1 MHSFFYV
8 SMVLALV
15 CPLWAASVS
24 DLVGDMDA
32 YQCWRNGKSLMLLD
46 CKSGQSRTVAT
57 VSGNVEWAGG
67 PNRDATKIVFW
78 DPGQNVYVVDWDG
91 GNLKRI
97 AGGSHPHFLGNDE
110 VVYLSGGG
118 TYKISID
125 PSTNEPGDAT
135 KLSGTQCEAGIT
147 GNGLYLAETYPKS
160 FMIEISSGKKSPHF
174 NGSQNCSGSAHP
186 GDKAQMMFNRDPGH
200 NAMVIGEWDPGSN
213 TTNIIW
219 TYSGGEMFGLW
230 SVNHEN
236 FCVMMS
242 HERDPKLVRISDKQS
257 AGISMGGVY
266 CGGPW
271 VGHRVEVPED
281 DTPPS
286 TPANLS
292 ADDAGVSWVEL
303 SWDAASD
310 GESDISGYTIYREG
324 EEVGSSETTSYRDEE
339 LSEGMTYAYRVSAVN
354 GAGLEG
360 EKSAEIS
367 ASTEA
372 DQTPPSISLV
382 SAVGDATTVSVLFS
396 EPVEQSSAETAGNYT
411 IDNNITVSS
420 ASLGDDARTVTL
432 STSELSRGITY
443 TLTAGN
449 INDRAV
455 TPNVLAQGTQASF
468 ELQPYTPGEVAYEY
482 YEGSFSTLPD
492 FETLTPSQEG
502 TVAGFD
508 IEEAAEKGNDYAV
521 RFVGMIEIVEEG
533 EYTFATVSDD
543 GSALHIGETA
553 VVDNDGTHGME
564 EKSGSITLTS
574 GMHPIIVTYFQGGG
588 GKGLEVKWITPGS
601 GGSAEEIPI
610 DKLYAGSGDV
620 ADSRYSAPT
629 GSSAPA
635 PGISVHRSRR
645 RITVAGLDQSGIA
658 TVQLV
663 DPSGRILGTAVAEGT
678 TTWIHAP
685 RSVGAGVLLLRV
697 RTGGKEQTVRCMVR

>member
-1 MHSFFYV
+1 MHSFGM
-8 SMVLALV
+8 SSLILALAF
-15 CPLWAASVS
+15 PLWAASVS

-46 CKSGQSRTVAT
+46 CKSGESRTVAT
-57 VSGNVEWAGG
+57 VSGNVEWSGG
-67 PNRDATKIVFW
+67 PNRDATKITFW
-78 DPGQNVYVVDWDG
+78 DGGSVYVVNWDG

-97 AGGSHPHFLGNDE
+97 AGGQHPHFLGNDQ

-118 TYKISID
+118 TYKVSIN

-135 KLSGTQCEAGIT
+135 QLSGTQCEAGIT

-200 NAMVIGEWDPGSN
+200 QAMVIGEWDPGSN
-213 TTNIIW
+213 STNIIW

-242 HERDPKLVRISDKQS
+242 YEKNPKLVRISDKQS

-271 VGHRVEVPED
+271 VGHREEVPED

-292 ADDAGVSWVEL
+292 ADDAGVSWIEL

-310 GESDISGYTIYREG
+310 EESDIGGYTVYRDG
-324 EEVGSSETTSYRDEE
+324 EEVGTSESTSFRDEE
-339 LSEGMTYAYRVSAVN
+339 LTEGSTYVYRVSAVN

-360 EKSAEIS
+360 EKCPEIS
-367 ASTEA
+367 ASTRA
-372 DQTPPSISLV
+372 DDIPPTIAMV
-382 SAVGDATTVSVLFS
+382 SAVGNATSVTVLFS
-396 EPVEQSSAETAGNYT
+396 EAVDKTSAETAGNYA
-411 IDNNITVSS
+411 IDNNITVSG
-420 ASLGDDARTVTL
+420 ASLGDDTKTVTL
-432 STSELSRGITY
+432 TTSELSQGVTY
-443 TLTAGN
+443 TLTVSTVT
-449 INDRAV
+449 DRAS
-455 TPNVLAQGTQASF
+455 TPNTIAAGTQESF
-468 ELQPYTPGEVAYEY
+468 ELKPYTPGEVAYAY
-482 YEGSFSTLPD
+482 YEGSFSNLPD
-492 FETLTPSQEG
+492 FATLTPDEEG

-508 IEEAAEKGNDYAV
+508 IEEVAQQGNDYAV
-521 RFVGMIEIVEEG
+521 RFSGLLEVVEAG
-533 EYTFATVSDD
+533 EYAFSTVSDD
-543 GSALHIGETA
+543 GSALHIGETE

-564 EKSGSITLTS
+564 EKSGSITLTA

-588 GKGLEVKWITPGS
+588 GKGLEVKWTAPGS
-601 GGSAEEIPI
+601 GAAEEIPLER
-610 DKLYAGSGDV
+610 LYAASGDV
-620 ADSRYSAPT
+620 AHSRFSGPG
-629 GSSAPA
+629 GSLAA
-635 PGISVHRSRR
+635 AAGISVRRSGRG
-645 RITVAGLDQSGIA
+645 ITVSGLDPAGTA
-658 TVQLV
+658 TLQLV
-663 DPSGRILGTAVAEGT
+663 DPSGRILTTAVVEGST
-678 TTWIHAP
+678 ARIKAP
-685 RSVGAGVLLLRV
+685 STGRSGVVLLRV
-697 RTGGKEQTVRCMVR
+697 RTAGRDLAARYVVR